1 MGKQEL
7 LEWVKRQYGT
17 EPDYPWADDNAVLRH
32 RENRKWY
39 GLVMEVERGK
49 LGMPGAGSVCALN
62 VKCEPVLIGS
72 LRERPGFHP
81 AYHMN
86 KEQWISIRLDGSVA
100 GDTIESLLDL
110 SFVATKGT
118 AKKAAKIVE
127 KK

>member
-39 GLVMEVERGK
+39 GLVMDVQRGK
-49 LGMPGAGSVCALN
+49 LGMPGAGSVCVLN

-86 KEQWISIRLDGSVA
+86 KDKWITVRLDGSVA
-100 GDTIESLLDL
+100 AEEIRNLVDL
-110 SFVATKGT
+110 SYRLTMPKP
-118 AKKAAKIVE
+118 KKNQGRR
-127 KK
+127 

>member
-86 KEQWISIRLDGSVA
+86 KDKWITVRLDGSVA
-100 GDTIESLLDL
+100 AEEIRNLVDL
-110 SFVATKGT
+110 SYRLTMPKP
-118 AKKAAKIVE
+118 KKNQGRR
-127 KK
+127 

>member
-7 LEWVKRQYGT
+7 VEWVKRQYCT

-86 KEQWISIRLDGSVA
+86 KDKWITVRLDGSVA
-100 GDTIESLLDL
+100 AEEIRNLVDL
-110 SFVATKGT
+110 SYRLTMPKP
-118 AKKAAKIVE
+118 KKYQGRR
-127 KK
+127 

>member
-32 RENRKWY
+32 REKRKWY

-86 KEQWISIRLDGSVA
+86 KDKWITVRLDGSVA
-100 GDTIESLLDL
+100 AEEIRNLVDL
-110 SFVATKGT
+110 SYRLTMPKP
-118 AKKAAKIVE
+118 KKYQGRR
-127 KK
+127 

>member
-39 GLVMEVERGK
+39 GLVMDVQRGK

-86 KEQWISIRLDGSVA
+86 KDKWITVRLDGSVA
-100 GDTIESLLDL
+100 AEEIRNLVDL
-110 SFVATKGT
+110 SYRLTMPKP
-118 AKKAAKIVE
+118 KKNQGRR
-127 KK
+127 